1 MYIDKEKLKN
11 RIFYYDAIKTF
22 AIYLVC
28 IYHYNNLNYNIL
40 INPNFGVY
48 INYCFH
54 GISSIAVP
62 LFFMVNGALLLNK
75 PYKISNH
82 LRKIIYLY
90 ILVSI
95 WSFISLIIFIG
106 IDNTSYSLKDF
117 FKAWFFLK
125 QGPNNHLWF
134 LKTLISVYLLFPF
147 IKEFYDIAERKLL
160 KLFCFIVFVFS
171 FGNLFLNSL
180 LNLVKFIFGSNY
192 LNDNAFDFF
201 PMVNPFG
208 NYYYAFFYFIVGG
221 ILSERVKNNKINVS
235 IKVLLTSF
243 FTALFVLFLY
253 GVLMT
258 VSSNTVYDTVW
269 NGNYSIMTLI
279 MSISTFVFFSK
290 LTYENETIN
299 HNLAIIGPNTLGIYL
314 VHVFVGSLSIPYF
327 RNLFLSKSLVINI
340 FYGFLLVLSSLL
352 IVLLLKKLPL
362 LKKMVKI

>member
-1 MYIDKEKLKN
+1 MYIDKEKTKN
-11 RIFYYDAIKTF
+11 RIFYYDAIKTL

-40 INPNFGVY
+40 TNTNFGVY
-48 INYCFH
+48 INYYFH
-54 GISSIAVP
+54 GISSMAVP
-62 LFFMVNGALLLNK
+62 LFLMVNGALLLNK
-75 PYKISNH
+75 PYKLRSH
-82 LRKIIYLY
+82 LKKILYLY
-90 ILVSI
+90 ILVSV
-95 WSFISLIIFIG
+95 WSFISLIIFIP
-106 IDNTSYSLKDF
+106 IERASYSLKDF
-117 FKAWFFLK
+117 FMAWFFLK
-125 QGPNNHLWF
+125 QGINNHLWF
-134 LKTLISVYLLFPF
+134 LKALISVYLLFPF
-147 IKEFYDIAERKLL
+147 IKEFYDIPERKLL

-180 LNLVKFIFGSNY
+180 FNSVKFVFGFNY

-208 NYYYAFFYFIVGG
+208 NYYYAFFYFIAGG

-235 IKVLLTSF
+235 TKVLLTSF

-279 MSISTFVFFSK
+279 MSVSTFVFFSK
-290 LTYENETIN
+290 LTYENEKIN
-299 HNLAIIGPNTLGIYL
+299 HSLAIIGPNTLGIYL
-314 VHVFVGSLSIPYF
+314 VHRFVGALTIPYF
-327 RNLFLSKSLVINI
+327 RNLILSNSLVLNI
-340 FYGFLLVLSSLL
+340 LYGFLLVLSSLL

-362 LKKMVKI
+362 LRKMVNI